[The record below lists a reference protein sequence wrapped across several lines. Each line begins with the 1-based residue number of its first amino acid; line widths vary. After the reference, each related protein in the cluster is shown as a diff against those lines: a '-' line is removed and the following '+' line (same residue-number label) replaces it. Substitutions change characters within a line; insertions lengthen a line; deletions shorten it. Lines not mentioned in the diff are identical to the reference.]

1 MGNLGIKIDITYN
14 FGDERILYLIKKI
27 AEENSIKGFVEYK
40 NNIITIVANSNKESL
55 EKFIHTLG
63 ISLPY
68 SIFMKDSN
76 VSVFDEEIKEDGF
89 KIKNRNINILP
100 VNKSICPECS
110 KELFDKNSRRYLY
123 PFISCNYCGFQYAYT
138 YTYPFK
144 RENTYLK
151 YFQLCKNCQE
161 EFENKNSNKYNYPL
175 INCPECFIPLF
186 FKIRDTERLVFTP
199 NDREN
204 LFKALA
210 NLILKGEII
219 KIKTIN
225 GYFKIGKFLKDKDF
239 IVLITN
245 PEKINEMVYINE
257 KEFKVLASQEKPIVN
272 LQIRE
277 SSDIFNYTDEYQLK
291 FKLPDDPIFIILAQ
305 YLKEI
310 GIDFAF
316 VKEIEE
322 EEFNK
327 IEKGIDFDLPI
338 INKQKDLE
346 MFVAQGKILIKDG
359 EKSILPIIL
368 KTNKNL
374 NTLSIAKDYAAI
386 YIGENEYLID
396 KKSRILENLENLN
409 PNLENVNLLNGEY
422 EYIPISYKNQK
433 SFKDYEGAFYSVL
446 AEHNII
452 DEPFIGIYLSMN
464 NNSII
469 AAKTKSKKIKP
480 IIKLLPL
487 KIYKDRKNSLRY
499 VLEEIANLDEEGKR
513 LISNYIK
520 KFPFKFEDGET
531 NYQES
536 QNISD
541 VLDLISFIIG
551 INNDFNISKEINIK
565 NFESKALNF
574 IEKRGLMIDFVIIE
588 KDNEF
593 LLDWRKMIRSI
604 ISYKLAD
611 TPNEILAFSF
621 FESLENFLLDKV
633 NLVRRDLKI
642 ENVVLAGNFFG
653 LPVFTGKMLK
663 HLHHYNVFMNE
674 RLPIDNINIS
684 FGGIFV

>member
-1 MGNLGIKIDITYN
+1 MENLGIKIDITYN

-40 NNIITIVANSNKESL
+40 NNIITIVVNSNKESL

-76 VSVFDEEIKEDGF
+76 VSVFYEEIKEDGF
-89 KIKNRNINILP
+89 KIKIRNINILP

-161 EFENKNSNKYNYPL
+161 EFENENSNKYNYPL

-210 NLILKGEII
+210 NLILTGEII
-219 KIKTIN
+219 KIKTLN

-245 PEKINEMVYINE
+245 PEKINEIVYINE

-272 LQIRE
+272 LQVKE
-277 SSDIFNYTDEYQLK
+277 NSDIFNYTGEYQLK

-310 GIDFAF
+310 DIDFAF
-316 VKEIEE
+316 IKEIDE

-327 IEKGIDFDLPI
+327 IKKGIDFDLPI

-359 EKSILPIIL
+359 EKSILPVIL
-368 KTNKNL
+368 KTNKNF

-422 EYIPISYKNQK
+422 EYTPIPLIAIIFP
-433 SFKDYEGAFYSVL
+433 SFNKFITTLKASS
-446 AEHNII
+446 
-452 DEPFIGIYLSMN
+452 PFTI
-464 NNSII
+464 NSF
-469 AAKTKSKKIKP
+469 
-480 IIKLLPL
+480 
-487 KIYKDRKNSLRY
+487 
-499 VLEEIANLDEEGKR
+499 LDV
-513 LISNYIK
+513 Y
-520 KFPFKFEDGET
+520 
-531 NYQES
+531 
-536 QNISD
+536 
-541 VLDLISFIIG
+541 
-551 INNDFNISKEINIK
+551 KEI
-565 NFESKALNF
+565 SGPHTGQAL
-574 IEKRGLMIDFVIIE
+574 G
-588 KDNEF
+588 
-593 LLDWRKMIRSI
+593 W
-604 ISYKLAD
+604 A
-611 TPNEILAFSF
+611 
-621 FESLENFLLDKV
+621 
-633 NLVRRDLKI
+633 
-642 ENVVLAGNFFG
+642 
-653 LPVFTGKMLK
+653 
-663 HLHHYNVFMNE
+663 
-674 RLPIDNINIS
+674 
-684 FGGIFV
+684 

>member
-1 MGNLGIKIDITYN
+1 MENLGIKIDITYN

-40 NNIITIVANSNKESL
+40 NNIITIVANSDKESL

-186 FKIRDTERLVFTP
+186 FKIKDTERLVFTP

-219 KIKTIN
+219 KIKTLN
-225 GYFKIGKFLKDKDF
+225 GYFKIGKSLKDKDF

-277 SSDIFNYTDEYQLK
+277 SSDIFNYTGEYQLK

-316 VKEIEE
+316 VKEIDE

-338 INKQKDLE
+338 INKQRDLE

-359 EKSILPIIL
+359 EKSILPVIL
-368 KTNKNL
+368 RTNKNF

-409 PNLENVNLLNGEY
+409 PNLENVNLLNSEY

-433 SFKDYEGAFYSVL
+433 SFKDYEAAFYSVL
-446 AEHNII
+446 AEHNMI
-452 DEPFIGIYLSMN
+452 DEPFIGIYLSMD
-464 NNSII
+464 NNSIL

-551 INNDFNISKEINIK
+551 INNDLNISKEMSIK

-574 IEKRGLMIDFVIIE
+574 IEKRGLIIDFVILE

-621 FESLENFLLDKV
+621 FESLENFLQDKV
-633 NLVRRDLKI
+633 NLIRRDLKI
-642 ENVVLAGNFFG
+642 ENVILAGNFFG